1 VPEWVVHFY
10 TGEYFC
16 GIPWN
21 VNVEVTRAID
31 AIGTKYHDVNRII
44 EKGQWKPDALLPL
57 AFVVYKKWGYEGLRA
72 MLHHHVLLDYS
83 KTLTSSGFYG
93 WQIRRLGPT
102 YVKDILG
109 FVNSVLNEIVND
121 FKPILK
127 KIEQGGDLYSV
138 IQVAEEK
145 WNTYI
150 QHPDD
155 VLKAFRDPE
164 IRDVLKN
171 LLSAVESLRDC
182 MVTSVL
188 EVSWLTWI
196 NQWKNEDVSVC
207 PVCRNPILAVDDA
220 VMIPSDYVKRGIAY
234 RVHGTCLA
242 RLMSEVE
249 ELARGGL
256 NRDEIFRK
264 LVLDVPVPPS
274 TAYEVL
280 KAKALIK
287 QVERIPLI
295 LVAEGIG
302 DITEQPLLIDEK
314 LEDEWRKIRKEAI
327 ARAVKENKN
336 TSLGAIMAQCIQSSF
351 LPCPSQA
358 RSLYNVLHRVIE
370 ASKPSIVELLRVGK
384 KEEALEKLT
393 KIASRI
399 FENPWIIAF
408 PPEAYAG
415 INRVYLT
422 PTAIAGLAR
431 ICELYG
437 IKINVKT
444 EWFQREILELIKKI
458 QDAEV
463 REGEWEKIQGKEW
476 IDTLKE
482 LIE

>member
-1 VPEWVVHFY
+1 MPEWVVHFY

-21 VNVEVTRAID
+21 VNVEATRAID

-44 EKGQWKPDALLPL
+44 EKGRWKPDALLPL

-72 MLHHHVLLDYS
+72 MRHHHVLLDYS

-150 QHPDD
+150 QHSDD

-171 LLSAVESLRDC
+171 LLSAVESLWDC

-207 PVCRNPILAVDDA
+207 PVCRNPVLAVDDA

-264 LVLDVPVPPS
+264 LVLDVPVP
-274 TAYEVL
+274 L
-280 KAKALIK
+280 
-287 QVERIPLI
+287 
-295 LVAEGIG
+295 
-302 DITEQPLLIDEK
+302 
-314 LEDEWRKIRKEAI
+314 
-327 ARAVKENKN
+327 
-336 TSLGAIMAQCIQSSF
+336 
-351 LPCPSQA
+351 
-358 RSLYNVLHRVIE
+358 VLHTR
-370 ASKPSIVELLRVGK
+370 
-384 KEEALEKLT
+384 
-393 KIASRI
+393 
-399 FENPWIIAF
+399 
-408 PPEAYAG
+408 
-415 INRVYLT
+415 
-422 PTAIAGLAR
+422 
-431 ICELYG
+431 C
-437 IKINVKT
+437 
-444 EWFQREILELIKKI
+444 
-458 QDAEV
+458 
-463 REGEWEKIQGKEW
+463 
-476 IDTLKE
+476 
-482 LIE
+482 